1 MRSCQIKIVEGKA
14 HPSRYPY
21 SACFPARKRGI
32 STKLRQFAFVAAV
45 ISAFLGTPGASRADT
60 LAGSWSGG
68 GWVSFAGGSRERA
81 RCRARYS
88 ARSASSYAL
97 NATCATASGSVTQDA
112 SLRRVGANSYAGRFY
127 NSEYNVSGTIHVT
140 VRGDRQ
146 SVTIDSDSGSA
157 SLSLSR

>member
-1 MRSCQIKIVEGKA
+1 MIDSTRNEA
-14 HPSRYPY
+14 H
-21 SACFPARKRGI
+21 SAVHSYPARKRGI
-32 STKLRQFAFVAAV
+32 AARLQHLAFLAAV
-45 ISAFLGTPGASRADT
+45 MSAFLSTPGHARAEG

-68 GWVSFAGGSRERA
+68 GWVSFATGSRERA

-112 SLRRVGANSYAGRFY
+112 NVRRVGANSYAGSFH
-127 NSEYNVSGTIHVT
+127 NSQYNVSGRIHVT
-140 VRGDRQ
+140 VRGSRM
-146 SVTIDSDSGSA
+146 SVTISSDSGSA